1 DNRITSNPF
10 GLRVYGLYVFDY
22 AQRIF
27 KKVKSSKE
35 RSSRKCL
42 TDSGI
47 SLLWTTNGDFP
58 YATFIVNVIGCFFI
72 GFFMNNR
79 RLKHFLHPHVLTGIQ
94 TGFIGSFTTYSTFA
108 METIQLWHKHQQFLA
123 ISYVLMSVF
132 GGALCYVLGCQVT
145 TRKRR
150 RSL

>member
-1 DNRITSNPF
+1 MSNRMSNERKKQLF
-10 GLRVYGLYVFDY
+10 L
-22 AQRIF
+22 IF
-27 KKVKSSKE
+27 AIGIGGMLGSIA
-35 RSSRKCL
+35 RF
-42 TDSGI
+42 GI